1 MVKKIILLTIFLLF
15 GTNCFALESF
25 EIHLGKSYILSTQS
39 IVETIAVSD
48 SEIVNVSPFFTIFNE
63 KNVILVQPLKMGK
76 SNLTIFTGKGDV
88 KFEITVKPSVKYEE
102 LPRLQNEIF
111 ELLLLDTPPVI
122 DEIKLDEH
130 PIKFE
135 RSE

>member
-25 EIHLGKSYILSTQS
+25 EIHLGKNYILSTQS
-39 IVETIAVSD
+39 IVESLAVSD
-48 SEIVNVSPFFTIFNE
+48 SEIINVSPFFTIFNE
-63 KNVILVQPLKMGK
+63 KNVILVQPLKIGK
-76 SNLTIFTGKGDV
+76 SNLTIFTDKGDV
-88 KFEITVKPSVKYEE
+88 KFEIAVKPSVEHEE
-102 LPRLQNEIF
+102 LPLIENEIF
-111 ELLLLDTPPVI
+111 ELLLLDSPPVI
-122 DEIKLDEH
+122 DEIKLDQY